1 MSKADEL
8 FEKQG
13 YKKEERN
20 LKNGKVIEYDD
31 GDRQIDFMLRYKEI
45 KIWNIAMDM
54 QELKAINEKCKE
66 LEWLDE

>member
-20 LKNGKVIEYDD
+20 LKSGKIIEYDD
-31 GDRQIDFMLRYKEI
+31 GDRQIDFIFRYKEV
-45 KIWNIAMDM
+45 KIWNVAIDM
-54 QELKAINEKCKE
+54 QELKAINEKVKE
-66 LEWLDE
+66 LQWI